1 MFYSFET
8 TMLLELLW
16 RIGLTLK
23 QLKEKNL
30 FTEIIMTRQHIFY
43 SNFSFWDTLMRCIS
57 HLNEDIWMTIVK
69 FDYEM
74 Q

>member
-1 MFYSFET
+1 MENWVNTET
-8 TMLLELLW
+8 AE
-16 RIGLTLK
+16 G
-23 QLKEKNL
+23 KNL
-30 FTEIIMTRQHIFY
+30 FTEIIMTRQHTFY
-43 SNFSFWDTLMRCIS
+43 SNFFFWDSLMRCIS